1 MGHTQGIGSLV
12 AKPAEGMQI
21 FFFFLNGGGSADR
34 NWSWGYEEDSF
45 VLFFSPPKLFLTS
58 IMAVLKIKKVSELSV
73 TSF

>member
-21 FFFFLNGGGSADR
+21 FFFLNGGGSADR

-45 VLFFSPPKLFLTS
+45 VLFFSLPNYF
-58 IMAVLKIKKVSELSV
+58 
-73 TSF
+73 